1 MTRRFLPVLGVCA
14 ALGIAMMGE
23 PAVAAPF
30 GAAAGLVDSG
40 HNDLIHEAHWRG
52 FRHCHRRYYG
62 RVFCHGAAA
71 YYARPYYARP
81 YYRRYVAPRRYYH
94 RRYYGGPRYGAR
106 RVYRRR

>member
-23 PAVAAPF
+23 PAFAAPF
-30 GAAAGLVDSG
+30 GAAAGLIESG
-40 HNDLIHEAHWRG
+40 RSDLIHEAHWRG
-52 FRHCHRRYYG
+52 YRHCHRGYYG

-71 YYARPYYARP
+71 YVRPYYARP